1 MCASWADLQ
10 IRLQICNWQFLA
22 GIRRPFVISSFLMV
36 KSGAK
41 LPTINS
47 RLPKTDKSLGVIV
60 KSKFISLAIAGIFVF
75 AVLALV
81 PSSTF
86 AQETEL
92 QVVDEVIAQI
102 NDDVIT
108 LSMLKRESKERIDAL
123 RQSGISQEE
132 AAAEVAKRQPE
143 LIATLVNE
151 ALLLQKGKELDLS
164 TEVEAEVNRRMLEV
178 AKEQGITTIEKL
190 DAAMRESGVDP
201 VTTRQTLR
209 VEIMKQAVL
218 QQEVDR
224 KLFFGSTIDELKKY
238 FQEHQDKFRKP
249 ENVTISEIFLSSAG
263 KNEAE
268 VKARA
273 LELVRQLQGGAD
285 FGAVAVANSEREV
298 NGARTAPQNKGKVG
312 AFEVPNLREDIASAV
327 KNVKVGGVSAPL
339 RTNDGYQI
347 FRVDERIPG
356 STTAAF
362 NENQVR
368 EAITIERG
376 DKQREEYLQ
385 GLRDEAYIKISDNYR
400 AAVAPILK
408 LAPEKTAENS
418 GTSTTG
424 EKPEKKKGKLLGIFP
439 RP

>member
-1 MCASWADLQ
+1 M
-10 IRLQICNWQFLA
+10 
-22 GIRRPFVISSFLMV
+22 
-36 KSGAK
+36 
-41 LPTINS
+41 
-47 RLPKTDKSLGVIV
+47 
-60 KSKFISLAIAGIFVF
+60 
-75 AVLALV
+75 
-81 PSSTF
+81 
-86 AQETEL
+86 

-108 LSMLKRESKERIDAL
+108 LSMLKRESKERADAL
-123 RQSGISQEE
+123 RQSGMSQEE

-151 ALLLQKGKELDLS
+151 ALLIQKGKELDLAG
-164 TEVEAEVNRRMLEV
+164 EVEAEVNRRMLEV
-178 AKEQGITTIEKL
+178 AKEQGIPTIEKL

-201 VTTRQTLR
+201 VATRQTLR
-209 VEIMKQAVL
+209 VEIMKQAVI

-224 KLFFGSTIDELKKY
+224 KVFFGSTMEELKKY
-238 FQEHQDKFRKP
+238 FQEHQEKFRKP

-273 LELVRQLQGGAD
+273 LELVRQLRAGAD
-285 FGAVAVANSEREV
+285 FKALAAANSEREA
-298 NGARTAPQNKGKVG
+298 NGVRTAPQTGGKVG
-312 AFEVPNLREDIASAV
+312 AFEVPNLREDIANAI
-327 KNVKVGGVSAPL
+327 KNVKAGGVSEPL

-347 FRVDERIPG
+347 LRVDERVPG
-356 STTAAF
+356 STTATF

-376 DKQREEYLQ
+376 EKKREEYLQ
-385 GLRDEAYIKISDNYR
+385 SLRDEAYIKISENYR

-408 LAPEKTAENS
+408 LAPEKTADNS
-418 GTSTTG
+418 STSTS
-424 EKPEKKKGKLLGIFP
+424 EKPEKKKGKILGIFP